1 MQFSDGFVKIHIQ
14 LIYIYIYIYIY
25 IRVRRVSLQSSNSF
39 GHKLCP

>member
-14 LIYIYIYIYIY
+14 LIYIYIY

>member
-14 LIYIYIYIYIY
+14 LIYIYIYIYI
-25 IRVRRVSLQSSNSF
+25 RVGRVSLQSSNSF

>member
-14 LIYIYIYIYIY
+14 LIYIYIYIY